1 MCSVGK
7 SNCVLQICSEGKL
20 PTRGSIREKSSTS
33 LYHAFYKLHPRE
45 RERERENYLIIKM
58 LLLMISI
65 ENELMSHDNDNCI
78 NILKN
83 NQKYYLLLINLVNYH
98 FNSLNLNFVTLI
110 AFIKKK
116 NTNISLS
123 FDISVN
129 LILGLSI

>member
-1 MCSVGK
+1 
-7 SNCVLQICSEGKL
+7 
-20 PTRGSIREKSSTS
+20 
-33 LYHAFYKLHPRE
+33 
-45 RERERENYLIIKM
+45 
-58 LLLMISI
+58 MISI

-83 NQKYYLLLINLVNYH
+83 KQKYYLLLINLVNYH

>member
-1 MCSVGK
+1 MFCRFAVKGSF
-7 SNCVLQICSEGKL
+7 LQEG
-20 PTRGSIREKSSTS
+20 PSEKSQALPCIMLFTS
-33 LYHAFYKLHPRE
+33 YIQ
-45 RERERENYLIIKM
+45 ERERENYLIIKM

-83 NQKYYLLLINLVNYH
+83 KQKYYLLLINLVNYH